1 MNRFGGVFV
10 VPSTVSTSETT
21 SNANGSKSSRTSIPQ
36 IIRNP
41 IALLKPEATRPQ
53 VNKKRTKRCFT
64 NSTQLNSVANA
75 TSFLSSSGGI
85 DEQRA
90 LLVLADFL
98 ETFLSSGFNELVY
111 SVKEGWRR
119 EDPMKH
125 TEELMYFQ
133 MLTSCLRY
141 EK

>member
-10 VPSTVSTSETT
+10 VPSTVSTPLTT
-21 SNANGSKSSRTSIPQ
+21 TDSGSKPSRTSIPQ

-41 IALLKPEATRPQ
+41 LSLLKPEATRPQ
-53 VNKKRTKRCFT
+53 VNKKRVKRCFS
-64 NSTQLNSVANA
+64 NSNQIDSVMKAS
-75 TSFLSSSGGI
+75 SFLSSTGGV